1 MAKKPEQHHLV
12 NEARVHDAAPIAA
25 APASAPVPGASAAD
39 GDRDPLADQLDAVL
53 EAAEIFI
60 RLYAEDAERTARI
73 VSKAHLLRCS
83 SILDKLFGGRHG

>member
-12 NEARVHDAAPIAA
+12 NEAAVHAAPIAA
-25 APASAPVPGASAAD
+25 SPASAAVPGASAAD